1 MGNLENVNLMYY
13 ICCMKNTLDVL
24 VVMFTLVFG
33 LSMFNWIHNF
43 SPSFSEITEVEVVK
57 EEEEE

>member
-1 MGNLENVNLMYY
+1 
-13 ICCMKNTLDVL
+13 MKSSIEVI

-43 SPSFSEITEVEVVK
+43 SPSFGMVREIEIVK
-57 EEEEE
+57 EEEE

>member
-13 ICCMKNTLDVL
+13 ICVMKSSIEVI

-33 LSMFNWIHNF
+33 LSMFNWMLNF
-43 SPSFSEITEVEVVK
+43 TPSFNVVNEIEIVK
-57 EEEEE
+57 EDEEE